1 MIKIPNKKIYNAYLI
16 ETYNYESVKKSIIDF
31 AVLLGFDRHLIDSGT
46 HPDIFFIESD
56 DKMIPLKEIRD
67 RFIATVNF
75 TPKISDRKFY
85 IIHDAKDISEASENA
100 MLKTLEEPPEF
111 VSIFLVTN
119 NMNTLLDTIKSRCQI
134 IKDAETFNYKSI
146 LNLSYLDD
154 AILMLS
160 NMKYISAGEK
170 MLFAESVVKEDGTL
184 DRLIKLYRVLLHDIL
199 IYKMTLSKEKI
210 YLREKE
216 EEIISI
222 SSSFTLEEL
231 GKLVDKLDRLSL
243 ENNYDV
249 NRKIATFNFLT

>member
-31 AVLLGFDRHLIDSGT
+31 AVSLGFDKHLIDSGT
-46 HPDIFFIESD
+46 HPDIVFIESN
-56 DKMIPLKEIRD
+56 DKTIPLKEIRD
-67 RFIATVNF
+67 KLIATVNF

-85 IIHDAKDISEASENA
+85 IIHDAKDIMEASENA

-111 VSIFLVTN
+111 VSIFLVTSN
-119 NMNTLLDTIKSRCQI
+119 ANTLLDTIKSRCQI
-134 IKDAETFNYKSI
+134 IKDTESFDYKNILSI
-146 LNLSYLDD
+146 DYLDD
-154 AILMLS
+154 AILALS
-160 NMKYISAGEK
+160 NMKYESAGDKVNFTER
-170 MLFAESVVKEDGTL
+170 VVKEDGNL
-184 DRLIKLYRVLLHDIL
+184 NRLIKIYRILLRDIL
-199 IYKMTLSKEKI
+199 VYKMTLSKEKI

-216 EEIISI
+216 DEIISI

-249 NRKIATFNFLT
+249 NKKIATFNFLT

>member
-16 ETYNYESVKKSIIDF
+16 ETYNYDSVKKSIIDF
-31 AVLLGFDRHLIDSGT
+31 AVSLGFDKHLIDSNT
-46 HPDIFFIESD
+46 HPDIVFIESNGSN
-56 DKMIPLKEIRD
+56 IPIKDIRD
-67 RFIATVNF
+67 KLIATVNF

-85 IIHDAKDISEASENA
+85 IIHDAKDIRVESENA

-119 NMNTLLDTIKSRCQI
+119 NASTLLDTIKSRCQI
-134 IKDAETFNYKSI
+134 IKDTENFDYKNILSI
-146 LNLSYLDD
+146 DYLDD
-154 AILMLS
+154 AILALS
-160 NMKYISAGEK
+160 NMKYESAGDK
-170 MLFAESVVKEDGTL
+170 MLFAEKVAKEDSNL
-184 DRLIKLYRVLLHDIL
+184 DRLIKIYRILLRDIL

-216 EEIISI
+216 DEIISI

>member
-1 MIKIPNKKIYNAYLI
+1 MIKISNKKVYNAYLI
-16 ETYNYESVKKSIIDF
+16 ETYNYEGVKKSIIDF
-31 AVLLGFDRHLIDSGT
+31 AVSLGFDKHLIDSGT
-46 HPDIFFIESD
+46 HPDIVFVESNGSN
-56 DKMIPLKEIRD
+56 IPIKDIRD
-67 RFIATVNF
+67 KLIATVNF

-85 IIHDAKDISEASENA
+85 IIHDAKDIRVESENA

-119 NMNTLLDTIKSRCQI
+119 NASTLLDTIKSRCQI
-134 IKDAETFNYKSI
+134 IKDTEIFDYKNILSI
-146 LNLSYLDD
+146 DYLDD
-154 AILMLS
+154 AILALS
-160 NMKYISAGEK
+160 NMKYESAGDK
-170 MLFAESVVKEDGTL
+170 MLFAEKVAKEDSNL
-184 DRLIKLYRVLLHDIL
+184 DRLIKIYRILLRDIL

-216 EEIISI
+216 DEIISI